1 MDNKQKEKLKATLF
15 CAFPHHMM
23 SRAVY
28 FATRLTSPRI
38 AQPMINWFIK
48 KFNVDMSEAEF
59 PDIKAYQTFNE
70 FFTRPLKIGAR
81 PIATGDNILAC
92 PADGTVSETGSI
104 HDHQIFQAKGHHYT
118 VKELVGGDE
127 VLASLFKDGRF
138 ATVYLAPYNY
148 HRMHM
153 PMDGLL
159 KKMVHVP
166 GRLFSVAQW
175 TVRNIPRLFARNERL
190 VCLFSTDAGPMVM
203 VLVGAINVAAI
214 ETVWSGLVTPP
225 RGKKISNFDYSD
237 TQKSYKKGEEMGRF
251 NMGSTVILLTPPNVE
266 WSPEFEAGLVVK
278 MGEAIGRFTVDETAS
293 TAP

>member
-70 FFTRPLKIGAR
+70 FFTRPLKIDAR

>member
-1 MDNKQKEKLKATLF
+1 
-15 CAFPHHMM
+15 
-23 SRAVY
+23 
-28 FATRLTSPRI
+28 
-38 AQPMINWFIK
+38 
-48 KFNVDMSEAEF
+48 
-59 PDIKAYQTFNE
+59 
-70 FFTRPLKIGAR
+70 
-81 PIATGDNILAC
+81 
-92 PADGTVSETGSI
+92 
-104 HDHQIFQAKGHHYT
+104 
-118 VKELVGGDE
+118 
-127 VLASLFKDGRF
+127 
-138 ATVYLAPYNY
+138 
-148 HRMHM
+148 
-153 PMDGLL
+153 MDGLL

>member
-1 MDNKQKEKLKATLF
+1 MDPSQKDKLKAALF
-15 CAFPHHMM
+15 YAFPHHMV
-23 SRAVY
+23 SRIVY
-28 FATRLTSPRI
+28 FATRLSNPMI
-38 AQPMINWFIK
+38 VQPMINWFIK

-59 PDIKAYQTFNE
+59 EDISTYKTFNQ
-70 FFTRPLKIGAR
+70 FFIRPLKAGAR
-81 PIATGDNILAC
+81 PIAAGDSVLAC
-92 PADGTVSETGSI
+92 PADGTVSESGTI
-104 HDHQIFQAKGHHYT
+104 RDDQIFQAKNHNYT

-127 VLASLFKDGRF
+127 ALAALFKNGRF

-153 PMDGLL
+153 PIEGLL
-159 KKMVHVP
+159 KKMVHAP

-175 TVRNIPRLFARNERL
+175 TVRNVPRLFARNERL

-225 RGKKISNFDYSD
+225 RGKKISTQDYSD
-237 TQKSYKKGEEMGRF
+237 PEYSYKKGQEMGRF

-266 WSPEFEAGLVVK
+266 WLPQFRAGQVVK
-278 MGEAIGRFTVDETAS
+278 MGEAIGSFTVDES
-293 TAP
+293 IRL

>member
-15 CAFPHHMM
+15 CAFPHHLM

-70 FFTRPLKIGAR
+70 FFTRPLKIDAR

>member
-1 MDNKQKEKLKATLF
+1 MDQNRKEKMKATLF
-15 CAFPHHMM
+15 YAFPHHMV
-23 SRAVY
+23 SRVVY
-28 FATRLTSPRI
+28 FATRLSSPI
-38 AQPMINWFIK
+38 IVQPMINWFIK
-48 KFNVDMSEAEF
+48 KFNVDMSEAES
-59 PDIKAYQTFNE
+59 PSSTAYKTFNE
-70 FFTRPLKIGAR
+70 FFTRPLKAGAR
-81 PIATGDNILAC
+81 PIVSGDNILAC
-92 PADGTVSETGSI
+92 PADGTVSESGSI
-104 HDHQIFQAKGHHYT
+104 HDDQIFQAKNHNYT

-127 VLASLFKDGRF
+127 ALAALFKDGRF

-159 KKMVHVP
+159 RKMVHVP

-190 VCLFSTDAGPMVM
+190 VCLFSTEAGPVVM

-225 RGKKISNFDYSD
+225 RGKIISNFDYAD
-237 TQKSYKKGEEMGRF
+237 TKKTYKKGEEMGRF

-266 WSPEFEAGLVVK
+266 WLSKFQAGQVVK
-278 MGEAIGRFTVDETAS
+278 MGEAIGHFAMEKS
-293 TAP
+293 Q

>member
-1 MDNKQKEKLKATLF
+1 MDQNQKDKLKASLF
-15 CAFPHHMM
+15 YAFPHHMV
-23 SRAVY
+23 SRIVY
-28 FATRLTSPRI
+28 FATRLSGPI
-38 AQPMINWFIK
+38 IVQPMINWFIK
-48 KFNVDMSEAEF
+48 KFNVDMSEAEVS
-59 PDIKAYQTFNE
+59 DTTSYQTFNE
-70 FFTRPLKIGAR
+70 FFTRPLKAGAR
-81 PIATGDNILAC
+81 PIVSGDNMLAC
-92 PADGTVSETGSI
+92 PADGTVSESGHI
-104 HDHQIFQAKGHHYT
+104 HDDQIFQAKNHNYT
-118 VKELVGGDE
+118 VTELVGGDE
-127 VLASLFKDGRF
+127 ALAALFKDGRF

-190 VCLFSTDAGPMVM
+190 VCLFSTDAGPIVM

-225 RGKKISNFDYSD
+225 RGKKISDFDYSH
-237 TQKSYKKGEEMGRF
+237 TKKTYKKGEEMGRF

-266 WSPEFEAGLVVK
+266 WLSKFRAGQVVK
-278 MGEAIGRFTVDETAS
+278 MGEAIGHFGEEGSSITS
-293 TAP
+293 

>member
-70 FFTRPLKIGAR
+70 FFTRPLKIDAR

-251 NMGSTVILLTPPNVE
+251 NMGSTVIILTPPNVE

>member
-81 PIATGDNILAC
+81 PIAMGDNILAC

>member
-1 MDNKQKEKLKATLF
+1 MDPSQKDKLKAALF
-15 CAFPHHMM
+15 YAFPHHMV
-23 SRAVY
+23 SRIVY
-28 FATRLTSPRI
+28 FATRLSNPMI
-38 AQPMINWFIK
+38 VQPMINWFIK

-59 PDIKAYQTFNE
+59 EDISTYKTFNQ
-70 FFTRPLKIGAR
+70 FFIRPLKAGAR
-81 PIATGDNILAC
+81 PIAAGDSVLTC
-92 PADGTVSETGSI
+92 PADGTVSESGTI
-104 HDHQIFQAKGHHYT
+104 RDDQIFQAKNHNYT

-127 VLASLFKDGRF
+127 ALATLFKNGRF

-153 PMDGLL
+153 PIEGLL
-159 KKMVHVP
+159 KKMVHAP

-175 TVRNIPRLFARNERL
+175 TVRNVPRLFARNERL

-225 RGKKISNFDYSD
+225 RGKKISTQDYSD
-237 TQKSYKKGEEMGRF
+237 PEYSYKKGQEMGRF

-266 WSPEFEAGLVVK
+266 WLPQFRAGQVVK
-278 MGEAIGRFTVDETAS
+278 MGEAIGSFTVDES
-293 TAP
+293 IRL

>member
-1 MDNKQKEKLKATLF
+1 M
-15 CAFPHHMM
+15 
-23 SRAVY
+23 
-28 FATRLTSPRI
+28 
-38 AQPMINWFIK
+38 
-48 KFNVDMSEAEF
+48 
-59 PDIKAYQTFNE
+59 
-70 FFTRPLKIGAR
+70 
-81 PIATGDNILAC
+81 GDNILAC

-278 MGEAIGRFTVDETAS
+278 MGEAIGRFTVVETAS